1 MSFLVPAPTY
11 FLTVGSI
18 FGSIVAVGWFIVG
31 LYIYIA
37 LIRQISV
44 RTASVDEPKA
54 KAFGIPEALVATF
67 LMSLLVL
74 NLIKGS
80 PAAPMELST
89 QDLISNLV
97 LTAIV
102 VLILIAFLVFRGFNI
117 DAAAGLS
124 KHGILRATA
133 LGAILLLM
141 AYPLVGLAD
150 TIMQHFLGHGTT
162 RQNIVELFSGSR
174 TMQQRIMIIVL
185 AVAVAPAAE
194 ELVFRFFLYGVLR
207 RYFGI
212 PVGLLIN
219 ALLFAA
225 VHQHLPSF
233 APLFVLGSC
242 FTLAYEWSGS
252 ILVPMTMHSLF
263 NAVNLVLLAF
273 PSLFDQ

>member
-1 MSFLVPAPTY
+1 MSSLALAPVVW
-11 FLTVGSI
+11 LLATV
-18 FGSIVAVGWFIVG
+18 VWFAIG
-31 LYIYIA
+31 LYIYVA

-44 RTASVDEPKA
+44 RAVPAGENLPKT
-54 KAFGIPEALVATF
+54 FGLPEAILATF
-67 LMSLLVL
+67 LMSLLVI
-74 NLIKGS
+74 NLVKG
-80 PAAPMELST
+80 APPTANDLST
-89 QDLISNLV
+89 QDLINNFI
-97 LTAIV
+97 LTAVV
-102 VLILIAFLVFRGFNI
+102 VLILMGFLIFRGFSI
-117 DAAAGLS
+117 DSLAGFSKVGISRAAA
-124 KHGILRATA
+124 I
-133 LGAILLLM
+133 GAILLLM
-141 AYPLVGLAD
+141 AYPFVGLAD
-150 TIMQHFLGHGTT
+150 TITQHFLGHGS

-212 PVGLLIN
+212 VVALLIN

-263 NAVNLVLLAF
+263 NSVNLVLLAF
-273 PSLFDQ
+273 PGLFQQ